1 MLISR
6 AFPSAYIKAE
16 DLQDTAHSLIMDR
29 VKVEEVGDDTKPVL
43 YFRGAKKGLALNK
56 TNANTISAAYGEETD
71 DWSAQEIILYPTM
84 TDFQGRQTPCIR
96 VRIPDHQEER
106 PREAV
111 LPVAAMRPVKPNGNG
126 RHLTAASLRQELSD
140 EIPF

>member
-16 DLQDTAHSLIMDR
+16 DLQDTAHCLIMDR
-29 VKVEEVGDDTKPVL
+29 VKIEEVGDDNKPVL

-71 DWSAQEIILYPTM
+71 DWAGQEVILYPTM

-96 VRIPDHQEER
+96 VRIPEHEER
-106 PREAV
+106 APVAV
-111 LPVAAMRPVKPNGNG
+111 LPASTLRTTKPNGAV
-126 RHLTAASLRQELSD
+126 RHTATTLRQELND
-140 EIPF
+140 QVPF